1 MSPRLRSLL
10 SPLLGSL
17 AFAVAVAV
25 VAVTTAASARAA
37 ETTQTVQGR
46 YVQIVSRADWNAAAS
61 MGPQTRVPWALVVRV
76 QAPAPGTVRLGISAT
91 GDAPVRADVR
101 LCAVAWQGATCS
113 AGERSL
119 RADWAI
125 PRDGRTIELAEM
137 PADAVAHLRLEVRMA
152 SGPTTG
158 STRVLVHADAFGDQV
173 QTGPTGELAATG
185 GSVPVFAL
193 GGAAVLVVVAVLLLG
208 GRRRRGEG

>member
-101 LCAVAWQGATCS
+101 L
-113 AGERSL
+113 SL
-119 RADWAI
+119 I
-125 PRDGRTIELAEM
+125 HI
-137 PADAVAHLRLEVRMA
+137 
-152 SGPTTG
+152 
-158 STRVLVHADAFGDQV
+158 
-173 QTGPTGELAATG
+173 
-185 GSVPVFAL
+185 
-193 GGAAVLVVVAVLLLG
+193 
-208 GRRRRGEG
+208 